1 MKFDKDIQAIEEG
14 IWDRAKANVAG
25 VGGAVKGFGQR
36 VAGGVKGAVAGATGD
51 IAGAKAAAQQ
61 GKMGKAAGSVA
72 KINSYRATAQQKI
85 KKLTDEILGDL
96 SKLGIDIKANP
107 NIANG
112 FIGTLNKGFDSLVGE
127 LQGSSPSTAAPA
139 GATPPKLKPKSP
151 APAATTPASAAT
163 TPAPAATTPAPAP
176 AAAVPPAAAA
186 SPSTPTPAVTAPTTP
201 APMDDKAIVDDLNKN
216 KNEILGDNGLIGKA
230 KYVAGQR
237 GIGETGK
244 AGVILLRSGPSGDEG
259 VEQAKAELAKKYNV
273 APEKLVELLGQVF
286 TESRKSKKHISTF
299 NDLFKKI

>member
-127 LQGSSPSTAAPA
+127 LQGSSPATAAPA

-151 APAATTPASAAT
+151 APA
-163 TPAPAATTPAPAP
+163 PAPAATTPAPAP
-176 AAAVPPAAAA
+176 AASEPPAAAA
-186 SPSTPTPAVTAPTTP
+186 SPSAPTPAATTPTTP

-286 TESRKSKKHISTF
+286 TESIKSKKHISTF

>member
-36 VAGGVKGAVAGATGD
+36 VAGGVRGAVAGATGD

-85 KKLTDEILGDL
+85 KKLTDEILSDIT
-96 SKLGIDIKANP
+96 KLGIDIKANP

-127 LQGSSPSTAAPA
+127 LQGSTPATAAPA
-139 GATPPKLKPKSP
+139 GATPPKLRPKSP
-151 APAATTPASAAT
+151 APAPV
-163 TPAPAATTPAPAP
+163 PAATTPAPAP
-176 AAAVPPAAAA
+176 AASVPPTAA
-186 SPSTPTPAVTAPTTP
+186 TTLTTP
-201 APMDDKAIVDDLNKN
+201 APMDDKTIVDDLNKN

-286 TESRKSKKHISTF
+286 TESRKSKKHINTF
-299 NDLFKKI
+299 SDLFKKI

>member
-1 MKFDKDIQAIEEG
+1 MKFDEDIKAIEEG

-151 APAATTPASAAT
+151 APAATTPA
-163 TPAPAATTPAPAP
+163 PAATTPAPAP
-176 AAAVPPAAAA
+176 TAPVPPAAAA
-186 SPSTPTPAVTAPTTP
+186 SPSAPTPAVTTPTTP

-286 TESRKSKKHISTF
+286 TESKKNKKTINSF
-299 NDLFKKI
+299 LDLYKKI

>member
-1 MKFDKDIQAIEEG
+1 MKFDKDIQAIEES

-96 SKLGIDIKANP
+96 TKLGINIKANP

-127 LQGSSPSTAAPA
+127 LQGSTPAASAPV
-139 GATPPKLKPKSP
+139 GATPPKLRSKSP
-151 APAATTPASAAT
+151 APAATPPSSTPALSAAT
-163 TPAPAATTPAPAP
+163 APSPTAPAP
-176 AAAVPPAAAA
+176 
-186 SPSTPTPAVTAPTTP
+186 TAP

-244 AGVILLRSGPSGDEG
+244 AGVILLRSGPSGDTG

-286 TESRKSKKHISTF
+286 TESKKTKKHISSF
-299 NDLFKKI
+299 SDLFKKI